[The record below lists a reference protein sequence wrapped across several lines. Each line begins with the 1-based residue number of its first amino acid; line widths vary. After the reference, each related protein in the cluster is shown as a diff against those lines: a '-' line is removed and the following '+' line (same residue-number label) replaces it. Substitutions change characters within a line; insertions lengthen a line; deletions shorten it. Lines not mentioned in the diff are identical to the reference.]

1 MTISGNYLGNLCSE
15 FTHNSSGVKIS
26 VNGKGNGFSPIDL
39 AATSVGA
46 CMFAMM
52 GYTAESKGINLEGL
66 TIDIDWKMV
75 DAPRRIGEINVSVN
89 FAQQYTD
96 KEKTLLEKA
105 AETCPVKK
113 TLSEDCKV
121 NITMN
126 FPNE

>member
-15 FTHNSSGVKIS
+15 FTHNSSGVKLS
-26 VNGKGNGFSPIDL
+26 VDGKGNGFSPIDL

-52 GYTAESKGINLEGL
+52 GYTAESKGINLEGM
-66 TIDIDWKMV
+66 TIGIDWKMV
-75 DAPRRIGEINVSVN
+75 DAPRRIGEINIVVN
-89 FAQQYTD
+89 FTQSYSE
-96 KEKTLLEKA
+96 KERVLLEKA

-113 TLSEDCKV
+113 TLSSDCKI

-126 FPNE
+126 FPS

>member
-15 FTHNSSGVKIS
+15 FTHNSSGVKLS

-52 GYTAESKGINLEGL
+52 GYTAESKGINLEGI
-66 TIDIDWKMV
+66 TIGIDWKME
-75 DAPRRIGEINVSVN
+75 DAPRRIGEIDIVVN
-89 FAQQYTD
+89 FTQSYSD
-96 KEKTLLEKA
+96 KEKVLLEKA

-113 TLSEDCKV
+113 TLSSDCKI

-126 FPNE
+126 FPS